1 MLENLF
7 LTFVIG
13 IAAGIVGSLLGLG
26 GGIIISPI
34 LTLTGSLPSQVA
46 STSLLAVASTGASST
61 LSYSIKKKIRYSIGI
76 KIAAFAVPFSV
87 IGALVS
93 SSLNPDEFKL
103 YFAILL
109 ISTSLYLLVRKPI
122 NENRRNQEN
131 RGRLISNTLLYGG
144 SSAAGLISSLFGI
157 GGGIIF
163 VPILVII
170 YKLKM
175 INASPTAQF
184 ILLIS
189 TITGL
194 LTHIILEHPEYSYG
208 IALALGA
215 FLGAQLGSRTIHLI
229 SDNILSKIL
238 SFSLIIIAINFVI
251 DYIRSL
257 E

>member
-163 VPILVII
+163 VPLLFAVRRLSMQQSVATSQLSIL
-170 YKLKM
+170 
-175 INASPTAQF
+175 
-184 ILLIS
+184 
-189 TITGL
+189 ITSVAGIV
-194 LTHIILEHPEYSYG
+194 THSVLFQQDYVFAGSI
-208 IALALGA
+208 ALGA
-215 FLGAQLGSRTIHLI
+215 LIGAQVGSFIAIKI
-229 SDNILSKIL
+229 SERVLTTL
-238 SFSLIIIAINFVI
+238 FSFSLIIISIQLI
-251 DYIRSL
+251 LGYL
-257 E
+257 Q

>member
-1 MLENLF
+1 LLENLF

-163 VPILVII
+163 VPLLFAVKRLSMQQSVATSQLSIL
-170 YKLKM
+170 
-175 INASPTAQF
+175 
-184 ILLIS
+184 
-189 TITGL
+189 ITSIAGI
-194 LTHIILEHPEYSYG
+194 LTHSVLFQQDYVFAGSI
-208 IALALGA
+208 ALGA
-215 FLGAQLGSRTIHLI
+215 LIGAQVGSFIAIKI
-229 SDNILSKIL
+229 SERVLTTL
-238 SFSLIIIAINFVI
+238 FSFSLIIISIQLI
-251 DYIRSL
+251 LGYL
-257 E
+257 Q

>member
-1 MLENLF
+1 LLENLF

-61 LSYSIKKKIRYSIGI
+61 LSYSIKKKIKYSIGI

-163 VPILVII
+163 VPLLFAVKRLSMQQSVATSQLSIL
-170 YKLKM
+170 
-175 INASPTAQF
+175 
-184 ILLIS
+184 
-189 TITGL
+189 ITSVAGI
-194 LTHIILEHPEYSYG
+194 LTHSVLFQQDYVFAGSI
-208 IALALGA
+208 ALGA
-215 FLGAQLGSRTIHLI
+215 LIGAQVGSFIAIKI
-229 SDNILSKIL
+229 SERVLTTL
-238 SFSLIIIAINFVI
+238 FSFSLMIISIQLILG
-251 DYIRSL
+251 YL
-257 E
+257 Q

>member
-93 SSLNPDEFKL
+93 SSLNPDDFKL

-163 VPILVII
+163 VPLLFAVKRLSMQQSVATSQLSIL
-170 YKLKM
+170 
-175 INASPTAQF
+175 
-184 ILLIS
+184 
-189 TITGL
+189 ITSVAGI
-194 LTHIILEHPEYSYG
+194 LTHSVLFQQDYVFAGSI
-208 IALALGA
+208 ALGA
-215 FLGAQLGSRTIHLI
+215 LIGAQVGSFIAIKI
-229 SDNILSKIL
+229 SERVLTTL
-238 SFSLIIIAINFVI
+238 FSFSLIIISIQLI
-251 DYIRSL
+251 LGYL
-257 E
+257 Q

>member
-61 LSYSIKKKIRYSIGI
+61 LSYSIKKKIKYGIGI

-163 VPILVII
+163 VPLLFAVKRLSMQQSVATSQLSIL
-170 YKLKM
+170 
-175 INASPTAQF
+175 
-184 ILLIS
+184 
-189 TITGL
+189 ITSVAGI
-194 LTHIILEHPEYSYG
+194 LTHSVLFQQDYVFAGSI
-208 IALALGA
+208 ALGA
-215 FLGAQLGSRTIHLI
+215 LIGAQVGSFIAIKI
-229 SDNILSKIL
+229 SERVLTTL
-238 SFSLIIIAINFVI
+238 FSFSLIIISIQLI
-251 DYIRSL
+251 LGYL
-257 E
+257 Q

>member
-1 MLENLF
+1 LLENLF

-93 SSLNPDEFKL
+93 SSLNPDDFKL

-163 VPILVII
+163 VPLLFAVKRLSMQQSVATSQLSIL
-170 YKLKM
+170 
-175 INASPTAQF
+175 
-184 ILLIS
+184 
-189 TITGL
+189 ITSVAGI
-194 LTHIILEHPEYSYG
+194 LTHSVLFHQDYVFAGSI
-208 IALALGA
+208 ALGA
-215 FLGAQLGSRTIHLI
+215 LIGAQVGSFIAIKI
-229 SDNILSKIL
+229 SERVLTTL
-238 SFSLIIIAINFVI
+238 FSFSLIIISIQLI
-251 DYIRSL
+251 LGYL
-257 E
+257 Q

>member
-122 NENRRNQEN
+122 NENRSNQEN

-163 VPILVII
+163 VPLLFAVKRLSMQQSVATSQLSIL
-170 YKLKM
+170 
-175 INASPTAQF
+175 
-184 ILLIS
+184 
-189 TITGL
+189 ITSVAGI
-194 LTHIILEHPEYSYG
+194 LTHSVLFQQDYVFAGSI
-208 IALALGA
+208 ALGA
-215 FLGAQLGSRTIHLI
+215 LIGAQVGSFIAIKI
-229 SDNILSKIL
+229 SERVVTTLF
-238 SFSLIIIAINFVI
+238 SFSLIIISIQLI
-251 DYIRSL
+251 LGYL
-257 E
+257 Q

>member
-122 NENRRNQEN
+122 NENRSNQEN

-163 VPILVII
+163 VPLLFAVKRLSMQQSVATSQLSIL
-170 YKLKM
+170 
-175 INASPTAQF
+175 
-184 ILLIS
+184 
-189 TITGL
+189 ITSVAGI
-194 LTHIILEHPEYSYG
+194 LTHSVLFQQDYVFAGSI
-208 IALALGA
+208 ALGA
-215 FLGAQLGSRTIHLI
+215 LIGAQVGSFIAIKI
-229 SDNILSKIL
+229 SERVLTTL
-238 SFSLIIIAINFVI
+238 FSFSLIIISIQLI
-251 DYIRSL
+251 LGYL
-257 E
+257 Q

>member
-1 MLENLF
+1 LLENLF

-163 VPILVII
+163 VPLLFAVKRLSMQQSVATSQLSIL
-170 YKLKM
+170 
-175 INASPTAQF
+175 
-184 ILLIS
+184 
-189 TITGL
+189 ITSVAGI
-194 LTHIILEHPEYSYG
+194 LTHSVLFQQDYVFAGSI
-208 IALALGA
+208 ALGA
-215 FLGAQLGSRTIHLI
+215 LIGAQVGSFIAIKISERVLI
-229 SDNILSKIL
+229 TLF
-238 SFSLIIIAINFVI
+238 SFSLIIISIQLI
-251 DYIRSL
+251 LGYL
-257 E
+257 Q

>member
-46 STSLLAVASTGASST
+46 SASLLAVASTGASST

-109 ISTSLYLLVRKPI
+109 ISMSLYLLVRKPI

-131 RGRLISNTLLYGG
+131 RRRLISNTLLYGG

-163 VPILVII
+163 VPLLFAVRRLSMQQSVATSQLSIL
-170 YKLKM
+170 
-175 INASPTAQF
+175 
-184 ILLIS
+184 
-189 TITGL
+189 ITSVAGIV
-194 LTHIILEHPEYSYG
+194 THSVLFQQDYVFAGSI
-208 IALALGA
+208 ALGA
-215 FLGAQLGSRTIHLI
+215 LIGAQVGSFIAIKI
-229 SDNILSKIL
+229 SERVLTTL
-238 SFSLIIIAINFVI
+238 FSFSLIIISIQLI
-251 DYIRSL
+251 LGYL
-257 E
+257 Q

>member
-87 IGALVS
+87 VGALVS

-122 NENRRNQEN
+122 NENRSNQEN

-163 VPILVII
+163 VPLLFAVKRLSMQQSVATSQLSIL
-170 YKLKM
+170 
-175 INASPTAQF
+175 
-184 ILLIS
+184 
-189 TITGL
+189 ITSVAGI
-194 LTHIILEHPEYSYG
+194 LTHSVLFQQDYVFAGSI
-208 IALALGA
+208 ALGA
-215 FLGAQLGSRTIHLI
+215 LIGAQVGSFIAIKI
-229 SDNILSKIL
+229 SERVVTTLF
-238 SFSLIIIAINFVI
+238 SFSLIIISIQLI
-251 DYIRSL
+251 LGYL
-257 E
+257 Q

>member
-46 STSLLAVASTGASST
+46 STSLLAVASTGASSS
-61 LSYSIKKKIRYSIGI
+61 LSYSIKKKISYSIGI

-93 SSLNPDEFKL
+93 SNLNPDEFKL

-122 NENRRNQEN
+122 KENRRNQEN

-144 SSAAGLISSLFGI
+144 SSAAGFISSLFGI

-163 VPILVII
+163 VPLLFAVKKLSMQQSVATSQLSIL
-170 YKLKM
+170 
-175 INASPTAQF
+175 
-184 ILLIS
+184 
-189 TITGL
+189 ITSVAGI
-194 LTHIILEHPEYSYG
+194 LTHSVLFQQDYVFAGSI
-208 IALALGA
+208 ALGA
-215 FLGAQLGSRTIHLI
+215 LIGAQVGSFIAIKI
-229 SDNILSKIL
+229 SERVLTTL
-238 SFSLIIIAINFVI
+238 FCFSLIIISIQLI
-251 DYIRSL
+251 LGYL
-257 E
+257 Q

>member
-61 LSYSIKKKIRYSIGI
+61 LSYSIKKKIKYSIGI
-76 KIAAFAVPFSV
+76 RIAAFAVPFSV

-163 VPILVII
+163 VPLLFAVKRLSMQQSVATSQLSIL
-170 YKLKM
+170 
-175 INASPTAQF
+175 
-184 ILLIS
+184 
-189 TITGL
+189 ITSVAGI
-194 LTHIILEHPEYSYG
+194 LTHSVLFQQDYVFAGSI
-208 IALALGA
+208 ALGA
-215 FLGAQLGSRTIHLI
+215 LIGAQVGSFIAIKI
-229 SDNILSKIL
+229 SERVLTTL
-238 SFSLIIIAINFVI
+238 FSFSLIIISIQLI
-251 DYIRSL
+251 LGYL
-257 E
+257 Q

>member
-61 LSYSIKKKIRYSIGI
+61 LYYSIKKKIRYSIGI

-163 VPILVII
+163 VPLLFAVKRLSMQQSVATSQLSIL
-170 YKLKM
+170 
-175 INASPTAQF
+175 
-184 ILLIS
+184 
-189 TITGL
+189 ITSVAGI
-194 LTHIILEHPEYSYG
+194 LTHSVLFQQDYVFAGSI
-208 IALALGA
+208 ALGA
-215 FLGAQLGSRTIHLI
+215 LIGAQVGSFIAIKI
-229 SDNILSKIL
+229 SERVLTTL
-238 SFSLIIIAINFVI
+238 FSFSLIIISIQLI
-251 DYIRSL
+251 LGYL
-257 E
+257 Q

>member
-163 VPILVII
+163 VPLLFAVKRLSMQQSVATSQLSIL
-170 YKLKM
+170 
-175 INASPTAQF
+175 
-184 ILLIS
+184 
-189 TITGL
+189 ITSVAGI
-194 LTHIILEHPEYSYG
+194 LTHSVLFQQDYVFAGSI
-208 IALALGA
+208 ALGA
-215 FLGAQLGSRTIHLI
+215 LIGAQVGSFIAIKI
-229 SDNILSKIL
+229 SERVLTTL
-238 SFSLIIIAINFVI
+238 FSFSLIIISIQLI
-251 DYIRSL
+251 LGYSQ
-257 E
+257 

>member
-163 VPILVII
+163 VPLLFAVKRLSMQQSVATSQLSIL
-170 YKLKM
+170 
-175 INASPTAQF
+175 
-184 ILLIS
+184 
-189 TITGL
+189 ITSVAGI
-194 LTHIILEHPEYSYG
+194 LTHSVLFQQDYVFAGSI
-208 IALALGA
+208 ALGA
-215 FLGAQLGSRTIHLI
+215 LIGAQVGSFIAAKI
-229 SDNILSKIL
+229 SERVLTTL
-238 SFSLIIIAINFVI
+238 FSFSLIIISIQLI
-251 DYIRSL
+251 LGYL
-257 E
+257 Q

>member
-1 MLENLF
+1 LLENLF

-163 VPILVII
+163 VPLLFAIKRLSMQQSVATSQLSIL
-170 YKLKM
+170 
-175 INASPTAQF
+175 
-184 ILLIS
+184 
-189 TITGL
+189 ITSVAGI
-194 LTHIILEHPEYSYG
+194 LTHSVLFQQDYVFAGSI
-208 IALALGA
+208 ALGA
-215 FLGAQLGSRTIHLI
+215 LIGAQVGSFIAIKI
-229 SDNILSKIL
+229 SERVLTTL
-238 SFSLIIIAINFVI
+238 FSFSLIIISIQLI
-251 DYIRSL
+251 LGYL
-257 E
+257 Q